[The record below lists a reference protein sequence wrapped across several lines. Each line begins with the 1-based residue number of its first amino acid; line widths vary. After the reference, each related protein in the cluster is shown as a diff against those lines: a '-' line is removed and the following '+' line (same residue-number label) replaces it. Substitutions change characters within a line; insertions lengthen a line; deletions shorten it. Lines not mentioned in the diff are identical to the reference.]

1 MASAPFSFSLDVK
14 GFKAEMKGI
23 DQASVRATKYAL
35 RATGRELGRV
45 ARSAAP
51 KYPGRLN
58 ADSGID
64 QRAINSAGNLKKSI
78 KNSRS
83 IKQVG
88 DSYEMKVGPFASGG
102 NRTVRSYRKMV
113 EQMYHFMIIG
123 TRAVGRARTQ
133 KIFSDAY
140 DQAFKKARR

>member
-1 MASAPFSFSLDVK
+1 MASNPVSFNLDLS
-14 GFKAEMKGI
+14 GFKAEMKAI

-83 IKQVG
+83 ITKVG
-88 DSYEMKVGPFASGG
+88 DSFEMKVGPFASGG
-102 NRTVRSYRKMV
+102 SKTVRSYRKMV

-123 TRAVGRARTQ
+123 TRAVGRARTE